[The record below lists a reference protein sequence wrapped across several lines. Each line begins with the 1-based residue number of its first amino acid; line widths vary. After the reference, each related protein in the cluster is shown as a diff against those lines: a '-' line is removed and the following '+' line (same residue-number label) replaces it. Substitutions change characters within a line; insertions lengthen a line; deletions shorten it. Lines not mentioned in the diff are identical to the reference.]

1 VKRSEKIAA
10 RIDLLVE
17 KFGGQKPLARLLG
30 VSDAAIIAWRG
41 GAEPLDRTLHEIAAR
56 TGIPLQWLRDG
67 AGDTADAL
75 GALEKRVAESPRTH
89 YGTPAFTPTEPMDPA
104 SPQCRRVIE
113 HITRHLSTEHFT
125 EAQLH
130 IMQDSSITTG
140 ERERIAQHMAAIL
153 ANRLSA
159 KQSKRQNTN

>member
-1 VKRSEKIAA
+1 VSKRTTLAE
-10 RIDLLVE
+10 RIQILVE
-17 KFGGQKPLARLLG
+17 KAGGQRALARLLDVAPG
-30 VSDAAIIAWRG
+30 TVTGWIGGSEPYQRTIEQIA
-41 GAEPLDRTLHEIAAR
+41 ER
-56 TGIPLQWLRDG
+56 TGVAIEWLRDG
-67 AGDTADAL
+67 KGATDEVL
-75 GALEKRVAESPRTH
+75 VALENRVAESPRTH
-89 YGTPAFTPTEPMDPA
+89 YGTPAFTPTERMDPA
-104 SPQCRRVIE
+104 RPQCRRVIE

-153 ANRLSA
+153 ADRLSA